1 MFVRNRETWNAQAC
15 RFVRRDISTRRLI
28 YAKDTCVQNVKTVA
42 SPIPLDMKQDTQFE
56 IVATVSFGS
65 LSAMENIAVCE
76 AHTTCQS
83 PVKETM

>member
-1 MFVRNRETWNAQAC
+1 MFVRNRETWNAQAY
-15 RFVRRDISTRRLI
+15 RFVRRDTRRLI

-56 IVATVSFGS
+56 IVATVSFAS
-65 LSAMENIAVCE
+65 LSAIENTAVSE